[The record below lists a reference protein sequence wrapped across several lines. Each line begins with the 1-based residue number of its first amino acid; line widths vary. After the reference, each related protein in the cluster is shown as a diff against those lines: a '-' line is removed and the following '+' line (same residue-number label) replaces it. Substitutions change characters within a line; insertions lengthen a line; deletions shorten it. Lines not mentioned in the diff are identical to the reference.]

1 MKHLII
7 GASAAGIA
15 AARKIRAL
23 RPDDEITIVAKDGAP
38 HSRCMLHHFI
48 GGHKSAEEI
57 NFAGAD
63 FFEKLPIGIILVLEQ
78 VFDESYHVSPPVTGF
93 SVSWNGRGT
102 AEHALLLTQ
111 ECAKS
116 SGYYIP

>member
-23 RPDDEITIVAKDGAP
+23 RPGDEITIVAKDGAP

-48 GGHKSAEEI
+48 GGHKSAEDI

-63 FFEKLPIGIILVLEQ
+63 FFDKTAW
-78 VFDESYHVSPPVTGF
+78 SSSP
-93 SVSWNGRGT
+93 
-102 AEHALLLTQ
+102 
-111 ECAKS
+111 AKKS
-116 SGYYIP
+116 RRSCRTKRPS

>member
-38 HSRCMLHHFI
+38 HSRCMLHHFMARRTRAACSTTS
-48 GGHKSAEEI
+48 SADTK
-57 NFAGAD
+57 A
-63 FFEKLPIGIILVLEQ
+63 P
-78 VFDESYHVSPPVTGF
+78 
-93 SVSWNGRGT
+93 RR
-102 AEHALLLTQ
+102 
-111 ECAKS
+111 
-116 SGYYIP
+116 